1 MAEDVLLQE
10 NTVFHRYA
18 LNGKLAEQYLPEPT
32 VRTNKHGNKIR
43 LWRQSDVEKA
53 LENEALQRE
62 AGKIKEKRHQK
73 KLARRAKRR
82 AERKKLNPE
91 AIEAAAIAEFM
102 AKFDLEHM
110 MIDAAYLRR
119 RFVLHVGPTNSG
131 KTYDAIHALM
141 KAGSGAYLGPLRL
154 LALEIFDKLN
164 ENGCRCD
171 LVTGEEQE
179 LIDGAE
185 HVASTVELCDFHRRY
200 DVAVIDEAQLLA
212 DPFRGAH
219 WTRAILGVN
228 AAEVHVCFA
237 PEALNLIEWLIK
249 GVGAEY
255 EIVRH
260 KRLCPLEYAGK
271 MRGLRTVEAGDAL
284 ITFSRKSV
292 LGLSAELEMRGYKTS
307 VIYGALP
314 PQSRR
319 EEVRKFAQ
327 GETQVVVATDAI
339 GMGVSLPIRRII
351 FCDTQKYDG
360 TQRRKLTPVEVK
372 QIGGRAGRYGIYDKG
387 EVLSIVDDDVVEKGL
402 SQTPAQIKALI
413 MPFPRAAL
421 ESVYPLERL
430 LKAWQ
435 EVPEHDKE
443 IRSDLSDCLIL
454 LHRVDESW
462 TRKISKALLYDLIS
476 CPVDTASPD
485 LVFYWRDCF
494 GAVVK
499 DKELPYPRFDLS
511 TLEGCEIQYRAYDIR
526 SQMQHRIG
534 VEAYHTEE
542 KRELAAKINAFLAGD
557 KQDYERKCAV
567 CGKKLAFNW
576 PYRVCDTCHD
586 AVPRRILYEPIR
598 HKKVPK
604 TGRKPKTHEAR

>member
-1 MAEDVLLQE
+1 MAADVLLQE

-18 LNGKLAEQYLPEPT
+18 LNGKLAEKYLPEPM
-32 VRTNKHGNKIR
+32 VRTNKHGNKTR
-43 LWRQSDVEKA
+43 FWWQSDVEKA
-53 LENEALQRE
+53 MENEALQRQ
-62 AGKIKEKRHQK
+62 ANKIKEKRHK
-73 KLARRAKRR
+73 AKLARRAKRR
-82 AERKKLNPE
+82 AERKKLSPE
-91 AIEAAAIAEFM
+91 ARENAAIAEYM
-102 AKFDLEHM
+102 SKFDLEHM
-110 MIDAAYLRR
+110 MIDAAYLQR

-131 KTYDAIHALM
+131 KTYDAIQALM
-141 KAGSGAYLGPLRL
+141 KADSGTYLGPLRL
-154 LALEIFDKLN
+154 LALEMFDKLN
-164 ENGCRCD
+164 EHGCWCN

-179 LIDGAE
+179 LIDGAQ
-185 HVASTVELCDFHRRY
+185 HVASTIELCDFHRRY

-237 PEALNLIEWLIK
+237 PEALPLIEWLIK
-249 GVGAEY
+249 GIGAEY

-260 KRLCPLEYAGK
+260 KRLCPLEYAGRL
-271 MRGLRTVEAGDAL
+271 RGLRGVEPGDAL

-292 LGLSAELEMRGYKTS
+292 LGLSAELERRGYKTS

-319 EEVRKFAQ
+319 EEVRKFAH
-327 GETQVVVATDAI
+327 GESQVVVATDAI

-360 TQRRKLTPVEVK
+360 PQRRKLTPVEVK
-372 QIGGRAGRYGIYDKG
+372 QIGGRAGRFGIYDKG
-387 EVLSIVDDDVVEKGL
+387 EVLSLVDDDVVEKGL
-402 SQTPAQIKALI
+402 SRTPPSIKALI

-421 ESVYPLERL
+421 ESEYPLERL

-435 EVPEHDKE
+435 DIPEHDRE
-443 IRSDLSDCLIL
+443 IRTDLSDCLIL

-462 TRKISKALLYDLIS
+462 TRKISKELLYDLIS
-476 CPVDTASPD
+476 CPVDTASLD
-485 LVFYWRDCF
+485 LITYWRDCF
-494 GAVVK
+494 RAVVK

-534 VEAYHTEE
+534 VEEYHMEE
-542 KRELAAKINAFLAGD
+542 KRSLAAKINGFLAGD

-576 PYRVCDTCHD
+576 PYRVCDACH
-586 AVPRRILYEPIR
+586 ATAPRHILYDPIH

-604 TGRKPKTHEAR
+604 AEKKQSAH